1 MIQNLEALDELIV
14 GRTIPHIYAFVTNTV
29 PNFLKVGDTYRSVE
43 RRLNEWRRKYEG
55 LQEEFRHSASIAGD
69 VYFRDHAVHDFLM
82 RDLGRRR
89 LNPNELQ
96 SGVYYSNEF
105 FADARVSDVQA
116 AIQDITRDHGEGSG
130 RYTFFDVSHRLPE
143 THRWRRGA
151 AWDIRPNQRVAIENF
166 IRAVD
171 SGRTNL
177 LMYAVMRYGKT
188 FTSLLCAKQFEAKT
202 VVIVSG
208 KADVKTEWKKTV
220 ESAGNFVGFTFLDS
234 DALFDDPRAIQ
245 SARQTNDCVV
255 IFLTLQDLQGDEIK
269 EKHSEVFS
277 NQVDLLI
284 IDETHFGAR
293 ADRYGEVLREAKQ
306 ASEKPESALREERVD
321 LEDAEAQLKTFHA
334 RVRLHL
340 SGSPYRI
347 LMGSEFA
354 QEDIIAFVQFADI
367 VRDQEKWDE
376 EHPDEDEW
384 KNPYFGFP
392 QMVRF
397 AFNPNE
403 SSRRKLDELRRSG
416 ATYALSALF
425 QPCSIARDPIHNLH
439 KRFAHEAEVLDLLRA
454 IDGAQQD
461 PNVFGFLDYAKLKEG
476 QMCRHIVM
484 VLPYRAS
491 CDAMQALLVDCA
503 DEFANLDHFQV
514 INISGVEDQR
524 RYPTPDSVKAAIA
537 KADDEGRKTITLT
550 VNRMLTGSTVE
561 HWDTMIYLKD
571 TASPQE
577 YDQAT
582 FRLQSQYVRTVEAEN
597 SQGVVKVNLKPQTL
611 LVDFDPNRMFR
622 MQEQRSLMS
631 NINTAHAGNAKLA
644 ERLREDLRI
653 SPIIT
658 IDRNRIREV
667 EPAKVLEAVGEYNRA
682 RSIADEARDIPADI
696 GLLANSDIRRVIEL
710 QAEIGNKAGLTLNAI
725 DGDGED
731 LDAVAEAAGDGD
743 ERPPASERLDPASK
757 RSDPASDDL
766 RSLERRLHTYYQ
778 RILFFAMLSVNRVAS
793 LEDVIEEATIGENVR
808 IAENLGLDVE
818 LLRAML
824 GAFDPF
830 KLTRLDY
837 KIQNISQ
844 LVRDQTL
851 DPVQRAVG
859 ALNKFTRMSDAEVR
873 TPSTLCEQLVR
884 NLPGDQ
890 LRLAI
895 ESGEKIL
902 DIGGKSGEFALA
914 IYNRLVN
921 ELQVETAVAQSAIFS
936 IPTSPIAYEF
946 TRRFYEIVGLDPANV
961 SQAFTAFDFLSAPQD
976 LETAFGEGRGDMQ
989 FGAVVG
995 NPPYQRNDGGG
1006 GGTSAMPIYQVFVEQ
1021 AKALNPRLIS
1031 MVIPSRWF
1039 TGGRGLDDFRKEML
1053 TDTRLRSIDD
1063 YLASSDVFPDVGL
1076 KGGICYFLWN
1086 RDDRGECR
1094 ITTHHEG
1101 WEDSTATRPLLMPGA
1116 DVFIRFNEGLSILQ
1130 KVVEVETGQ
1139 RESLM
1144 LPAEKKF
1151 MKLVSPRRPFGAV
1164 PAAPARPAR
1173 GKKEV
1178 TVFQA
1183 GKDGSMKRADVPS
1196 GSDMIDKWKVFV
1208 GFLAPGTGNRDAYPT
1223 MVIST
1228 PFLGAPGSIS
1238 TETYLRIGGS
1248 DSREIAESI
1257 ASYLACRLTR
1267 FLILLHKP
1275 SQNTTRR
1282 VYTFVPTQDWT
1293 KAWTD
1298 EALYAKYELTA
1309 DEISFIEKVVRPMNV
1324 DSAGAAN

>member
-1 MIQNLEALDELIV
+1 MTENLEVLDELIV
-14 GRTIPHIYAFVTNTV
+14 GRTTPHIYAFVTNTV
-29 PNFLKVGDTYRSVE
+29 PNFLKVGDTYRSVD

-55 LQEEFRHSASIAGD
+55 LQEEFRHSASISDD
-69 VYFRDHAVHDFLM
+69 VYFRDYAVHDFLV

-89 LNPNELQ
+89 LNPNELGL
-96 SGVYYSNEF
+96 GVYYSNEF
-105 FADARVSDVQA
+105 FADAQVSDVA
-116 AIQDITRDHGEGSG
+116 DAIQDIVRDHAERRG
-130 RYTFFDVSHRLPE
+130 RYTFFDVALRLPE
-143 THRWRRGA
+143 TYKYRRGA
-151 AWDIRPNQRVAIENF
+151 AWEIRPNQRLAIENF
-166 IRAVD
+166 TRAVD

-188 FTSLLCAKQFEAKT
+188 FTSLLCAKQFDAKT
-202 VVIVSG
+202 VVVVSG

-220 ESAGNFVGFTFLDS
+220 ESAGNFEGFTFLDS
-234 DALFDDPRAIQ
+234 DALLDDPKAIQ
-245 SARQTNDCVV
+245 SARATSDCVV

-277 NQVDLLI
+277 SKVDLLI

-293 ADRYGEVLREAKQ
+293 AEKYGEVLREAKQ
-306 ASEKPESALREERVD
+306 ASEKPEGALEKECVD
-321 LEDAEAQLKTFHA
+321 LEDAEEQLKIFDA

-354 QEDIIAFVQFADI
+354 QQDIIAFVQFADI

-376 EHPDEDEW
+376 EHPDDDEW
-384 KNPYFGFP
+384 DNPYFGFP

-403 SSRRKLDELRRSG
+403 SSRRKLDELRKSG

-425 QPCSIARDPIHNLH
+425 QPRSIARDPKADLH
-439 KRFAHEAEVLDLLRA
+439 KRFEHEAEVLDLLRV
-454 IDGAQQD
+454 IDGTQKD
-461 PNVFGFLDYAKLKEG
+461 PNVLGFLDYAKLKEG

-491 CDAMQALLVDCA
+491 CDAMQALLTTRA
-503 DEFANLDHFQV
+503 DQFTNLSDFQI
-514 INISGVEDQR
+514 INISGVHDQR
-524 RYPTPDSVKAAIA
+524 RYPTPDAVKAVIA
-537 KADDEGRKTITLT
+537 RAENEGQKTITLT

-582 FRLQSQYVRTVEAEN
+582 FRLQSQYVRTLEAEN
-597 SQGVVKVNLKPQTL
+597 SEGVVRVNLKPQTL

-631 NINTAHAGNAKLA
+631 NVNTAHAGNSKLA

-658 IDRNRIREV
+658 IDSNQIREV
-667 EPAKVLEAVGEYNRA
+667 EPAKILEAVSEYNRA

-696 GLLANSDIRRVIEL
+696 GLLANSDIRRIIEL
-710 QAEIGNKAGLTLNAI
+710 QAEIGSKAGLTLNAV

-731 LDAVAEAAGDGD
+731 LDFDVEKAAGERD
-743 ERPPASERLDPASK
+743 EKSPESEPLDST
-757 RSDPASDDL
+757 SDDL
-766 RSLERRLHTYYQ
+766 KSLERKLQTYYQ
-778 RILFFAMLSVNRVAS
+778 RVLFFAMLAVNRVGS
-793 LEDVIEEATIGENVR
+793 LEDVIAEAKVGENAR
-808 IAENLGLDVE
+808 IATNLGLDVDV
-818 LLRAML
+818 LRAML

-844 LVRDQTL
+844 LVRDETL
-851 DPVQRAVG
+851 DPIQRAVG

-873 TPSTLCEQLVR
+873 TPSTLCAQVVR

-890 LRLAI
+890 LRLAV

-902 DIGGKSGEFALA
+902 DIGSKSGEFALEL
-914 IYNRLVN
+914 YNRLVN
-921 ELQVETAVAQSAIFS
+921 ELQVEPGLARSAIFS

-946 TRRFYEIVGLDPANV
+946 TRKFYEIVDLDTENV
-961 SQAFTAFDFLSAPQD
+961 AQAFTAFDLLSAPAD
-976 LETAFGEGRGDMQ
+976 LDTAFGKGRAVMK

-1006 GGTSAMPIYQVFVEQ
+1006 GGTSAMPIYQMFVEQ

-1031 MVIPSRWF
+1031 MVVPSRWF

-1053 TDTRLRSIDD
+1053 SDTRLRSIDD

-1076 KGGICYFLWN
+1076 KGGICYFLWDREN
-1086 RDDRGECR
+1086 RGDCR
-1094 ITTHHEG
+1094 ITTHREG
-1101 WEDSTATRPLLMPGA
+1101 WADSTATRPLLMPGA
-1116 DVFIRFNEGLSILQ
+1116 DVFVRFNEGLSILQ

-1139 RESLM
+1139 RKNLM
-1144 LPAEKKF
+1144 LPAEKQF
-1151 MKLVSPRRPFGAV
+1151 MKLVSPRRPFGSV
-1164 PAAPARPAR
+1164 PAAPVKPAR
-1173 GKKEV
+1173 GKRDV

-1183 GKDGSMKRADVPS
+1183 GKNGSMKRTDVPS
-1196 GSDMIDKWKVFV
+1196 GLDMIDKWKVFV

-1228 PFLGAPGSIS
+1228 PFLGGPGTVS

-1248 DSREIAESI
+1248 DSRAAAESI
-1257 ASYLACRLTR
+1257 ASYLACRFTR

-1282 VYTFVPTQDWT
+1282 VYTFVPTQDWSKT
-1293 KAWTD
+1293 WTD
-1298 EALYAKYELTA
+1298 DALYAKYGLT
-1309 DEISFIEKVVRPMNV
+1309 DGEIAFIEKVVRPMEL
-1324 DSAGAAN
+1324 DTAGAAS